1 VSAVLTVEPTE
12 PGTPWSARQ
21 IHLVAAVGRKTS
33 IRRQEKE
40 ATRRVRVT
48 SVIPAG
54 GVTVS
59 SATGADESDMQIATI
74 RARVVC
80 ADVTQ

>member
-12 PGTPWSARQ
+12 PGTPWSACQ

-40 ATRRVRVT
+40 ATRRF
-48 SVIPAG
+48 
-54 GVTVS
+54 
-59 SATGADESDMQIATI
+59 E
-74 RARVVC
+74 
-80 ADVTQ
+80 